1 MKTYTRG
8 ELTAKLVGMIEPMPT
23 GHVMPPYESRVFA
36 RYSERGLWTS
46 TGGPWRVNIHAIE
59 PLLSLDDAI
68 RCAEAKYGPGCWIK
82 QTVAFPA
89 EPGYYQQMRVSS
101 YEPYEYFDNNHAL
114 ALALALASAVDGERA
129 EVVD

>member
-23 GHVMPPYESRVFA
+23 EHVMPPYESRVFA

-59 PLLSLDDAI
+59 PLLSLDDAV
-68 RCAEAKYGPGCWIK
+68 RCAEAAGCDWTRNVCSGGHDWFVYGMDSDAAGRYVQPF
-82 QTVAFPA
+82 T
-89 EPGYYQQMRVSS
+89 
-101 YEPYEYFDNNHAL
+101 DNDHAL